1 MSSNTSTSST
11 DIVDDQRPAPPPD
24 GEAVVAPE
32 KPRFAGRWWVF
43 AVVLIADV
51 MDLVDST
58 ITNVGGPSINR
69 DLGGGQSLLQWI
81 GSAYTLAFAVFLITG
96 ARLGDLYGRRKLFL
110 IGASGFAFFSAMC
123 ALAWSP
129 ESIIATRVLQASF
142 GALMIPQ
149 GFGILTEIFQEDEM
163 PKVFGIFGPVMG
175 LSAIAG
181 PIIGAGLIDLD
192 LFGTDWR
199 SIFMI
204 NVPLGLFAIYGAW
217 RWMPRNVVSPG
228 GGIDVGGMVIVGAAA
243 LALIYPLIE
252 GREKD
257 WPAWTFV
264 LFAVGLLLVGAFVLY
279 ERRRPAN
286 SVLIEFSLLKNPS
299 FTSGISLAIFF
310 FAAVAGIMLITSLFW
325 QVGEGRTP
333 IKTAIAIA
341 PNAIGMVVG
350 MVSSF
355 ALVDKLGRKLVQIGV
370 GITALGL
377 GLIYLSINGSVH
389 PSAWTLAPA
398 LVVTGIGMGQ
408 VFGQLFDVVLAGV
421 EEQEVGSA
429 SGVLNAIQQLSFS
442 LGVAAVGTL
451 FFNMLDGP
459 TDLPSHALGITAL
472 LTIIPLAISFVL
484 AFRLP
489 PKPRPEGAGAH

>member
-1 MSSNTSTSST
+1 VSSTSST
-11 DIVDDQRPAPPPD
+11 APAVDPAAAERPAPPPD
-24 GEAVVAPE
+24 GDAAVAD

-110 IGASGFAFFSAMC
+110 IGAGGFAFFSAMC

-149 GFGILTEIFQEDEM
+149 GFGMLTEIFQEDEM

-192 LFGTDWR
+192 LFGSGWR

-204 NVPLGLFAIYGAW
+204 NVPLGLFAIYGGW

-228 GGIDVGGMVIVGAAA
+228 GGIDLGGMVIVGAAA

-252 GREKD
+252 GREQD

-264 LFAVGLLLVGAFVLY
+264 LFAVGLLLVAAFVLY

-286 SVLIEFSLLKNPS
+286 SVLIEFSLLKNAS
-299 FTSGISLAIFF
+299 FTSGIAVAIFF

-325 QVGEGRTP
+325 QVGEHRTP
-333 IKTAIAIA
+333 IQTAFAIA
-341 PNAIGMVVG
+341 PNALGMVAG
-350 MVSSF
+350 MISSF

-370 GITALGL
+370 GITGL
-377 GLIYLSINGSVH
+377 GLALIYFSIDGSVH
-389 PSAWTLAPA
+389 PSAWTLTPA

-421 EEQEVGSA
+421 GESEVGSA

-442 LGVAAVGTL
+442 LGVAAVGTV
-451 FFNMLDGP
+451 FFNLLDHP
-459 TDLPSHALGITAL
+459 TDLPSHALAVTAL
-472 LTIIPLAISFVL
+472 LTMIPLVISFVL

-489 PKPRPEGAGAH
+489 PKPRPEGAH